1 VAAGT
6 HRLMLLPK
14 VMTHP
19 GAMVAPTHLG
29 AVVAVDVGL
38 GADRSHDLPMAATP
52 TILIVLHL
60 MISLEDSRG
69 HVARSASNPIT
80 LLTYAGAGSMK
91 NMILTIISLLR
102 PHLQPMLMPIGTWIP
117 P

>member
-1 VAAGT
+1 MSYGLRSMAVAAGT

-14 VMTHP
+14 VM
-19 GAMVAPTHLG
+19 
-29 AVVAVDVGL
+29 AVDMGL
-38 GADRSHDLPMAATP
+38 GADRPYDLPMEATP

-60 MISLEDSRG
+60 MISLEDSRR
-69 HVARSASNPIT
+69 HVARSASNPIA

-91 NMILTIISLLR
+91 NMFLTIISLLQ